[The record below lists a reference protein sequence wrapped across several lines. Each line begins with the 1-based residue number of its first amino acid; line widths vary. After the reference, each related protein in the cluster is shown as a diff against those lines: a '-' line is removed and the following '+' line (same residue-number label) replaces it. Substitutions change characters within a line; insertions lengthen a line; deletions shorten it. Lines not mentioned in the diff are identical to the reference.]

1 MEKSMTK
8 SQKEFKDVSSV
19 KNKVDTKDVI
29 PKTIFSRIKK
39 KKNKTTQKMYSY
51 PQTLHLNPLKLL
63 SNTLAIDQLRLKLSL
78 KFLNKTKFY
87 SKTSQ

>member
-29 PKTIFSRIKK
+29 PKTIQAETEAPKKEEKGHQVIKNFQPNKEEK
-39 KKNKTTQKMYSY
+39 K
-51 PQTLHLNPLKLL
+51 
-63 SNTLAIDQLRLKLSL
+63 
-78 KFLNKTKFY
+78 
-87 SKTSQ
+87 